1 MYAGTVTVTVMEL
14 AFVVAGSTRHA
25 TCKMSAME
33 DATAAT
39 VDSMRCLAM
48 EEVAAVVFRFVQR
61 LLVLLELFVADFCAL
76 ADCIVSTAGP
86 DYAAGA
92 AHGSCGQDVLVPWL

>member
-1 MYAGTVTVTVMEL
+1 MSTGTLTVTVMEL
-14 AFVVAGSTRHA
+14 TVVAAGSTRYA
-25 TCKMSAME
+25 TCKMPAME
-33 DATAAT
+33 EAAAVT
-39 VDSMRCLAM
+39 KDFMRCLAM